1 MSHPHATVIDTATA
15 PSAAAQP
22 LAVRPATQADD
33 ADVNRITVAAYLGAG
48 HFPDATTGYMTHIQ
62 DAAQRRGATDVWV
75 VERAGV
81 VIAAVT
87 LAELG
92 NVWADIAREGELEF
106 RLLVVDP
113 EVQRSGAGSALV
125 RSILDEG
132 RRRAHIRRVVLT
144 TNPDWVAANALYP
157 RLGFALAPERAW
169 VPSDAPHLTLSVYTQ
184 EV

>member
-1 MSHPHATVIDTATA
+1 MSHPHATATDIDTGAEAT
-15 PSAAAQP
+15 AQP
-22 LAVRPATQADD
+22 LVVRPATAADD

-48 HFPDATTGYMTHIQ
+48 HFPDASTGYMTHIQ

-75 VERAGV
+75 VERAGA

-92 NVWADIAREGELEF
+92 NEWADIAREGELEF

-125 RSILDEG
+125 RAILEEG
-132 RRRAHIRRVVLT
+132 RRRAHIHRVVLT

-157 RLGFALAPERAW
+157 RLGFTPSPERAW